1 MTDLYLTVSQ
11 QEAVRLLTEEI
22 VNGSITGELIDEYSY
37 SLEGDKAITVLI
49 FQKHF
54 FRAENRLTLT
64 VVIDNVNGK
73 TRLHGVGGGGGK
85 GIFKFDCGAAD
96 KFEESIY
103 DAFYKYIMK
112 E

>member
-37 SLEGDKAITVLI
+37 SLEGGKAITVLI
-49 FQKHF
+49 FEKHF

-64 VVIDNVNGK
+64 VVIDDVNGK
-73 TRLHGVGGGGGK
+73 TRLHAVGGGGGK
-85 GIFKFDCGAAD
+85 GIFNFDFGAAD
-96 KFEESIY
+96 KFEEAVY
-103 DAFYKYIMK
+103 DAFYKYIIK